1 MGVIT
6 VRNLGQV
13 RIAGDTPTKQEIQ
26 RIGAL
31 IKTKKE
37 KAKKRAL
44 PGITDDIEIPEL
56 TETGRQNLENIEN
69 YLKSPEFKRLGTEV
83 AFAVGGAMTGG
94 TLAAARLALRPAL
107 QTLYRSLGAGVG
119 QATGAGIASTTFDP
133 KEELSKDVLRAFAQG
148 ATFEAVGAAIPALIN
163 KIRYKGIKTT
173 KEADEAE
180 QIIKSQK
187 EKYSE
192 VSDLNDEFA
201 NALKEGQLTPGLQTE
216 NRFIDILENVTEK
229 SLFGGGKLIKA
240 RKGAETLTNKFLD
253 DYIAN
258 YGAITRKDYG
268 ELLQKTITDNVDL
281 WKTAARGAYKD
292 LDDKLKVVSGGARV
306 DISDLKKTAQRLF
319 DEAKPTERL
328 QGSALKVLKTVL
340 DKDDFVSFQVAN
352 SMRSEFLGVTRSTN
366 ELISGKAQKN
376 AAELASQ
383 ITDIFNDV
391 GKSNLSRS
399 VRESYNKAQKLWR
412 DGSEVFNTKLIKK
425 LVRDDPEQV
434 FKTLIKPER
443 PSTVQKVF
451 KAINE
456 TKDEA
461 VKKDLKDSLKG
472 AFLFDLKSES
482 IKKFDTL
489 NGDYLLKN
497 LNKYGDSVLN
507 ELFTPK
513 ELANV
518 RGLLRALKVSQKK
531 TVGENIPGAVFIQLS
546 QAGALLGLG
555 TGVFTVPSIAILL
568 TPKVISN
575 LFTNPKIVKLL
586 KEGFGLKAGDP
597 RYYRYATRF
606 INAMLT
612 EGLIDK
618 DEADDALDELESTR

>member
-1 MGVIT
+1 MAVIT

-13 RIAGDTPTKQEIQ
+13 RIAGDTPTEQEKQ

-31 IKTKKE
+31 VQRQKE
-37 KAKKRAL
+37 KAERRSL
-44 PGITDDIEIPEL
+44 PGIVDDIDIAEGNER
-56 TETGRQNLENIEN
+56 TEAIEN
-69 YLKSPEFKRLGTEV
+69 YLKSKEFARLATEV
-83 AFAVGGAMTGG
+83 GFAVGGAMTGG
-94 TLAAARLALRPAL
+94 TLAAARLVLRPAL
-107 QTLYRSLGAGVG
+107 QTLYRSLGAGFG

-133 KEELSKDVLRAFAQG
+133 KDELSKDVLRAFAQG
-148 ATFEAVGAAIPALIN
+148 ATFEAVGAAVPALIS
-163 KIRYKGIKTT
+163 KVKLRGIKTT

-180 QIIKSQK
+180 KIIQSQK
-187 EKYSE
+187 EELGK
-192 VSDLNDEFA
+192 VSKLDDELA
-201 NALKEGQLTPGLQTE
+201 TALKEGQLTPGLQTE
-216 NRFIDILENVTEK
+216 NRFIDIAENVTEK

-258 YGAITRKDYG
+258 YGDITRSDYGDLLQRAITG
-268 ELLQKTITDNVDL
+268 NVDE
-281 WKTAARGAYKD
+281 WKIAAKGAYQA
-292 LDDKLKVVSGGARV
+292 LDDKLRVVSGGARV
-306 DISDLKKTAQRLF
+306 NITNLKKTAQGLL

-328 QGSALKVLKTVL
+328 QGDALKVLRTVL
-340 DKDDFVSFQVAN
+340 DKDDFVPFQVAN

-366 ELISGKAQKN
+366 ELISGKSQRY
-376 AAELASQ
+376 AATLAKE
-383 ITDIFNDV
+383 ITETLDDV
-391 GKSNLSRS
+391 GKSNLSPS
-399 VRESYNKAQKLWR
+399 VREAYTKAQKIWR
-412 DGSEVFNTKLIKK
+412 DGSEVFNTKLINK
-425 LVRDDPEQV
+425 LIREDPEQV

-451 KAINE
+451 KAINK

-482 IKKFDTL
+482 IKRYDTL
-489 NGDYLLKN
+489 KGDYLLKN

-507 ELFTPK
+507 ELFTPA

-518 RGLLRALKVSQKK
+518 RGLLKSLKVAQQK
-531 TVGENIPGAVFIQLS
+531 TVGEGVPGGVFIQLT

-555 TGVFTVPSIAILL
+555 TGMFTLPSAAILL
-568 TPKVISN
+568 TPKIISS
-575 LFTNPKIVKLL
+575 LFTNPKFVNLL
-586 KEGFGLKAGDP
+586 KQGFALKPGDP
-597 RYYRYATRF
+597 KYYRWSTRF
-606 INAMLT
+606 INAMVT

>member
-1 MGVIT
+1 MAVIT

-13 RIAGDTPTKQEIQ
+13 RISGETPTEQEKQ
-26 RIGAL
+26 RIGL
-31 IKTKKE
+31 LVQRQKE
-37 KAKKRAL
+37 KSERRSL
-44 PGITDDIEIPEL
+44 PGIVDDIDIAEGNER
-56 TETGRQNLENIEN
+56 TEAIEN
-69 YLKSPEFKRLGTEV
+69 YLKSKEFARLATEV
-83 AFAVGGAMTGG
+83 GFAVGGAMTGG
-94 TLAAARLALRPAL
+94 TLAAARLVLRPAL
-107 QTLYRSLGAGVG
+107 QTLYRSLGAGFG

-133 KEELSKDVLRAFAQG
+133 KDELSKDVLRAFAQG
-148 ATFEAVGAAIPALIN
+148 ATFEAVGAAVPALIS
-163 KIRYKGIKTT
+163 KVKLRGIKTT

-187 EKYSE
+187 EELSK
-192 VSDLNDEFA
+192 VSKLDDELA
-201 NALKEGQLTPGLQTE
+201 SALKEGQLTPGLQTE
-216 NRFIDILENVTEK
+216 NRFIDIAENVTEK

-258 YGAITRKDYG
+258 YGDITRSDYGDLLQRAITG
-268 ELLQKTITDNVDL
+268 NVDE
-281 WKTAARGAYKD
+281 WKIAAKGAYQA
-292 LDDKLKVVSGGARV
+292 LDDKLRVVSGGARV
-306 DISDLKKTAQRLF
+306 NITNLKKTAQGLL

-328 QGSALKVLKTVL
+328 QGDALKVLRTVL
-340 DKDDFVSFQVAN
+340 DKDDFVPFQVAN

-366 ELISGKAQKN
+366 ELISGKSQRY
-376 AAELASQ
+376 AATLAKE
-383 ITDIFNDV
+383 ITETLDDV
-391 GKSNLSRS
+391 GKSNLSPS
-399 VRESYNKAQKLWR
+399 VREAYTKAQKIWR
-412 DGSEVFNTKLIKK
+412 DGSEVFNTKLINK
-425 LVRDDPEQV
+425 LIREDPEQV

-451 KAINE
+451 KAINK

-482 IKKFDTL
+482 IKRYDTL
-489 NGDYLLKN
+489 KGDYLLKN

-507 ELFTPK
+507 ELFTPA

-518 RGLLRALKVSQKK
+518 RGLLKSLKVAQQK
-531 TVGENIPGAVFIQLS
+531 TVGEGVPGGVFIQLT

-555 TGVFTVPSIAILL
+555 TGMFTLPSAAILL
-568 TPKVISN
+568 TPKIISS
-575 LFTNPKIVKLL
+575 LFTNPKFVNLL
-586 KEGFGLKAGDP
+586 KQGFALKPGDP
-597 RYYRYATRF
+597 KYYRWSTRF
-606 INAMLT
+606 INAMVT

>member
-1 MGVIT
+1 MAVIT

-13 RIAGDTPTKQEIQ
+13 RISGETPTEQEKQ
-26 RIGAL
+26 RIGL
-31 IKTKKE
+31 LVQRQKE
-37 KAKKRAL
+37 KSERRSL
-44 PGITDDIEIPEL
+44 PGIVDDIDIAEGNER
-56 TETGRQNLENIEN
+56 TEAIEN
-69 YLKSPEFKRLGTEV
+69 YLKSKEFARLATEV
-83 AFAVGGAMTGG
+83 GFAVGGAMTGG
-94 TLAAARLALRPAL
+94 TLAAARLVLRPAL
-107 QTLYRSLGAGVG
+107 QTLYRSLGAGFG

-133 KEELSKDVLRAFAQG
+133 KDELSKDVLRAFAQG
-148 ATFEAVGAAIPALIN
+148 ATFEAVGAAVPALIS
-163 KIRYKGIKTT
+163 KVKLRGIKTT

-187 EKYSE
+187 EELSK
-192 VSDLNDEFA
+192 VSKLDDELATALN
-201 NALKEGQLTPGLQTE
+201 EGQLTPGLQTE
-216 NRFIDILENVTEK
+216 NRFIDIAENVTEK

-258 YGAITRKDYG
+258 YGDITRSDYGDLLQRAITG
-268 ELLQKTITDNVDL
+268 NVDE
-281 WKTAARGAYKD
+281 WKIAAKGAYQA
-292 LDDKLKVVSGGARV
+292 LDDKLRVVSGGARV
-306 DISDLKKTAQRLF
+306 NITNLKKTAQGLL

-328 QGSALKVLKTVL
+328 QGDALKVLRTVL
-340 DKDDFVSFQVAN
+340 DKDDFVPFQVAN

-366 ELISGKAQKN
+366 ELISGKSQRY
-376 AAELASQ
+376 AATLAKE
-383 ITDIFNDV
+383 ITETLDDV
-391 GKSNLSRS
+391 GKSNLSPS
-399 VRESYNKAQKLWR
+399 VREAYTKAQKIWR
-412 DGSEVFNTKLIKK
+412 DGSEVFNTKLINK
-425 LVRDDPEQV
+425 LIREDPEQV

-451 KAINE
+451 KAINK

-482 IKKFDTL
+482 IKRYDTL
-489 NGDYLLKN
+489 KGDYLLKN

-507 ELFTPK
+507 ELFTPA

-518 RGLLRALKVSQKK
+518 RGLLKSLKVAQQK
-531 TVGENIPGAVFIQLS
+531 TVGEGVPGGVFIQLT

-555 TGVFTVPSIAILL
+555 TGMFTLPSAAILL
-568 TPKVISN
+568 TPKIISS
-575 LFTNPKIVKLL
+575 LFTNPKFVNLL
-586 KEGFGLKAGDP
+586 KQGFALKPGDP
-597 RYYRYATRF
+597 KYYRWSTRF
-606 INAMLT
+606 INAMVT

>member
-1 MGVIT
+1 MAVIT

-13 RIAGDTPTKQEIQ
+13 RISGETPTEQEKQ
-26 RIGAL
+26 RIGL
-31 IKTKKE
+31 LVQRQKE
-37 KAKKRAL
+37 KSERRSL
-44 PGITDDIEIPEL
+44 PGIVDDIDIAEGNER
-56 TETGRQNLENIEN
+56 TEAIEN
-69 YLKSPEFKRLGTEV
+69 YLKSKEFARLATEV
-83 AFAVGGAMTGG
+83 GFAIGGAMTGG
-94 TLAAARLALRPAL
+94 TLTAARLVLRPAL
-107 QTLYRSLGAGVG
+107 QTLYRSLGAGFG

-133 KEELSKDVLRAFAQG
+133 KDELSKDVLRAFAQG
-148 ATFEAVGAAIPALIN
+148 ATFEAVGAAVPALIS
-163 KIRYKGIKTT
+163 KVKLRGIKTT

-187 EKYSE
+187 EELSK
-192 VSDLNDEFA
+192 VSKLDDELA
-201 NALKEGQLTPGLQTE
+201 TALKEGQLTPGLQTE
-216 NRFIDILENVTEK
+216 NRFIDIAENVTEK

-258 YGAITRKDYG
+258 YGDITRSDYGDLLQRAITG
-268 ELLQKTITDNVDL
+268 NVDE
-281 WKTAARGAYKD
+281 WKIAAKGAYQA
-292 LDDKLKVVSGGARV
+292 LDDKLRVVSGGARV
-306 DISDLKKTAQRLF
+306 NITNLKKTAQGLL

-328 QGSALKVLKTVL
+328 QGDALKVLRTVL
-340 DKDDFVSFQVAN
+340 DKDDFVPFQVAN

-366 ELISGKAQKN
+366 ELISGKSQRY
-376 AAELASQ
+376 AATLAKE
-383 ITDIFNDV
+383 ITETLDDV
-391 GKSNLSRS
+391 GKSNLSPS
-399 VRESYNKAQKLWR
+399 VREAYTKAQKIWR
-412 DGSEVFNTKLIKK
+412 DGSEVFNTKLINK
-425 LVRDDPEQV
+425 LIREDPEQV

-451 KAINE
+451 KAINK

-482 IKKFDTL
+482 IKRYDTL
-489 NGDYLLKN
+489 KGDYLLKN

-507 ELFTPK
+507 ELFTPA

-518 RGLLRALKVSQKK
+518 RGLLKSLKVAQQK
-531 TVGENIPGAVFIQLS
+531 TVGEGVPGGVFIQLT

-555 TGVFTVPSIAILL
+555 TGMFTLPSAAILL
-568 TPKVISN
+568 TPKIISS
-575 LFTNPKIVKLL
+575 LFTNPKFVNLL
-586 KEGFGLKAGDP
+586 KQGFALKPGDP
-597 RYYRYATRF
+597 KYYRWSTRF
-606 INAMLT
+606 INAMVT

>member
-13 RIAGDTPTKQEIQ
+13 RIAGETPTKQEIQ

-31 IKTKKE
+31 VKKNKQ
-37 KAKKRAL
+37 KAEKRAL
-44 PGITDDIEIPEL
+44 PGIIDDIEIAEGNER
-56 TETGRQNLENIEN
+56 TDAIEA
-69 YLKSPEFKRLGTEV
+69 YLKSPEFRRLGTEV

-133 KEELSKDVLRAFAQG
+133 KEELAKDVLRAFAQG
-148 ATFEAVGAAIPALIN
+148 ATFEAVGAAVPALIN
-163 KIRYKGIKTT
+163 KIKLRGIKTT

-187 EKYSE
+187 EELGK
-192 VSDLNDEFA
+192 VSKLDDELA
-201 NALKEGQLTPGLQTE
+201 TALKEGQLTPGLQTE
-216 NRFIDILENVTEK
+216 NRFIDIAENVTEK

-258 YGAITRKDYG
+258 YGDITRSDYGDLLQRAITG
-268 ELLQKTITDNVDL
+268 NVDE
-281 WKTAARGAYKD
+281 WKIAAKGAYQA
-292 LDDKLKVVSGGARV
+292 LDDKLRVVSGGARV
-306 DISDLKKTAQRLF
+306 DITDIKKSAQKLL
-319 DEAKPTERL
+319 DEAKPTAKL
-328 QGSALKVLKTVL
+328 QPDALKIPRTIL
-340 DKDDFVSFQVAN
+340 DQNDFVPFSTAN
-352 SMRSEFLGVTRSTN
+352 AIRSQFLGVTRSTN
-366 ELISGKAQKN
+366 ELISGQSQRY
-376 AAELASQ
+376 AATLAKE
-383 ITDIFNDV
+383 ITETLDDV
-391 GKSNLSRS
+391 GKSNLSPS
-399 VRESYNKAQKLWR
+399 VRETYTKAQKIWR
-412 DGSEVFNTKLIKK
+412 DGSEVFNTKLINK
-425 LVRDDPEQV
+425 LIRDDPEQV

-451 KAINE
+451 KAINK

-482 IKKFDTL
+482 IKRYDTL
-489 NGDYLLKN
+489 KGDYLLKN

-507 ELFTPK
+507 ELFTPA

-518 RGLLRALKVSQKK
+518 RGLLKSLKVAQQK
-531 TVGENIPGAVFIQLS
+531 TVGEGVPGGVFIQLT

-555 TGVFTVPSIAILL
+555 TGVFTLPSAAILL
-568 TPKVISN
+568 TPKIISS
-575 LFTNPKIVKLL
+575 LFTNPKFVNLL
-586 KEGFGLKAGDP
+586 KQGFALKPGDP
-597 RYYRYATRF
+597 KYYRWSTRF
-606 INAMLT
+606 INAMVT
-612 EGLIDK
+612 EGLMDR

>member
-1 MGVIT
+1 MAVIS

-13 RIAGDTPTKQEIQ
+13 RIKGDTPTLEEKQ
-26 RIGAL
+26 RI
-31 IKTKKE
+31 ISIM
-37 KAKKRAL
+37 KKRQEDAQKQSL
-44 PGITDDIEIPEL
+44 PGIIGYEEIPEGNER
-56 TETGRQNLENIEN
+56 TEAIEA
-69 YLKSPEFKRLGTEV
+69 YLKSPEFARLATEV
-83 AFAVGGAMTGG
+83 GFAVGGAMTGG
-94 TLAAARLALRPAL
+94 TLTAARLALRPAL

-163 KIRYKGIKTT
+163 KIKLKGIKTT

-187 EKYSE
+187 EKYSD
-192 VSDLNDEFA
+192 VSKLDDELA

-216 NRFIDILENVTEK
+216 NRFIDIAENVTEK

-258 YGAITRKDYG
+258 YGDITRSDYG
-268 ELLQKTITDNVDL
+268 ELLQKAITNNVDQ
-281 WKTAARGAYKD
+281 WKIAARGAYKD
-292 LDDKLKVVSGGARV
+292 LDDKLRLVSGGARV
-306 DISDLKKTAQRLF
+306 DITDIKKSAQKLL
-319 DEAKPTERL
+319 DEAKPTAKL
-328 QGSALKVLKTVL
+328 QPDALKIPKTIL
-340 DKDDFVSFQVAN
+340 DQDDFVPFSTAN
-352 SMRSEFLGVTRSTN
+352 AIRSQFLGVTRSTN
-366 ELISGKAQKN
+366 ELISGQSQRY
-376 AAELASQ
+376 AATLAKE
-383 ITDIFNDV
+383 ITETLDDV
-391 GKSNLSRS
+391 GKSNLSPS
-399 VRESYNKAQKLWR
+399 VREAYTKAQKIWR
-412 DGSEVFNTKLIKK
+412 DGSEVFNTKLINK
-425 LVRDDPEQV
+425 LIRDDPEQV

-443 PSTVQKVF
+443 SSTVKKVF

-482 IKKFDTL
+482 IKRYDTL
-489 NGDYLLKN
+489 RGDYLLKN

-507 ELFTPK
+507 ELFTPT
-513 ELANV
+513 ELSNV
-518 RGLLRALKVSQKK
+518 RGLLKALKVAQQK
-531 TVGENIPGAVFIQLS
+531 TVGEGVPGGVFIQLT

-555 TGVFTVPSIAILL
+555 TGMFTLPSAAILL
-568 TPKVISN
+568 TPKIISS
-575 LFTNPKIVKLL
+575 LFTNPKFVNLL
-586 KEGFGLKAGDP
+586 KQGFALKPGDP
-597 RYYRYATRF
+597 KYYRWSTRF
-606 INAMLT
+606 INAMVT
-612 EGLIDK
+612 EGLMDR

>member
-1 MGVIT
+1 MAVIT

-13 RIAGDTPTKQEIQ
+13 RIAGETPTEQEKQ
-26 RIGAL
+26 RIGL
-31 IKTKKE
+31 LVQRQKE
-37 KAKKRAL
+37 KSERRSL
-44 PGITDDIEIPEL
+44 PGIVDDIDIAEGNER
-56 TETGRQNLENIEN
+56 TEAIEN
-69 YLKSPEFKRLGTEV
+69 YLKSKEFARLATEV
-83 AFAVGGAMTGG
+83 GFAVGGAMTGG
-94 TLAAARLALRPAL
+94 TLAAARLVLRPAL
-107 QTLYRSLGAGVG
+107 QTLYRSLGAGFG

-133 KEELSKDVLRAFAQG
+133 KDELSKDVLRAFAQG
-148 ATFEAVGAAIPALIN
+148 ATFEAVGAAVPALIS
-163 KIRYKGIKTT
+163 KVKLRGIKTT

-187 EKYSE
+187 EELSK
-192 VSDLNDEFA
+192 VSKLDDELA
-201 NALKEGQLTPGLQTE
+201 IALKEGQLTPGLQTE
-216 NRFIDILENVTEK
+216 NRFIDIAENVTEK

-258 YGAITRKDYG
+258 YGDITRSDYGDLLQRAITG
-268 ELLQKTITDNVDL
+268 NVDE
-281 WKTAARGAYKD
+281 WKIAAKGAYQA
-292 LDDKLKVVSGGARV
+292 LDDKLRVVSGGARV
-306 DISDLKKTAQRLF
+306 DITNLKKTAQGLL

-328 QGSALKVLKTVL
+328 QGDALKVLRTVL
-340 DKDDFVSFQVAN
+340 DKDDFVPFQVAN

-366 ELISGKAQKN
+366 ELISGKSQRY
-376 AAELASQ
+376 AATLAKE
-383 ITDIFNDV
+383 ITETLDDV
-391 GKSNLSRS
+391 GKSNLSPS
-399 VRESYNKAQKLWR
+399 VREAYTKAQKIWR
-412 DGSEVFNTKLIKK
+412 DGSEVFNTKLINK
-425 LVRDDPEQV
+425 LIREDPEQV

-451 KAINE
+451 KAINK

-482 IKKFDTL
+482 IKRYDTL
-489 NGDYLLKN
+489 KGDYLLKN

-507 ELFTPK
+507 ELFTPA

-518 RGLLRALKVSQKK
+518 RGLLKSLKVAQQK
-531 TVGENIPGAVFIQLS
+531 TVGEGVPGGVFIQLT

-555 TGVFTVPSIAILL
+555 TGMFTLPSAAILL
-568 TPKVISN
+568 TPKIISS
-575 LFTNPKIVKLL
+575 LFTNPKFVNLL
-586 KEGFGLKAGDP
+586 KQGFALKPGDP
-597 RYYRYATRF
+597 KYYRWSTRF
-606 INAMLT
+606 INAMVT